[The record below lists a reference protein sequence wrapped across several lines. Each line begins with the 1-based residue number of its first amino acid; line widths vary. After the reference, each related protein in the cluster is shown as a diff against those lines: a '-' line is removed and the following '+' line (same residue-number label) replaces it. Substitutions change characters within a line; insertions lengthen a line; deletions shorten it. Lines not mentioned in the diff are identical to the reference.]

1 MEDDFSPSRNSIRRY
16 IADWNPEPSPR
27 AARYALNWPG
37 VSWASGRQEALR
49 ASSSRRDRFSASIA
63 TGIRSSPIARAA
75 VSHSWTMTV
84 NHSSMTWVVTRKTI
98 SPGSSER
105 RCWRWVRTS
114 AWT

>member
-1 MEDDFSPSRNSIRRY
+1 MRRY
-16 IADWNPEPSPR
+16 IADWKPEPSPR
-27 AARYALNWPG
+27 AERYALNWAG
-37 VSWASGRQEALR
+37 VSRARGFQEAFR
-49 ASSSRRDRFSASIA
+49 DSSSYTERWSASIA
-63 TGIRSSPIARAA
+63 TGRSSSRRARDA

-105 RCWRWVRTS
+105 GCWRWVRTS